1 MLRGGP
7 GLPAQAGAAPVFT
20 CRVEPACRQGR
31 LSHWDQPANAKILR
45 CLIFAVITQL
55 MAQLVDSTEIAFK
68 LSNCAIKKSDFLLL
82 SPN

>member
-7 GLPAQAGAAPVFT
+7 GAAPVFT
-20 CRVEPACRQGR
+20 CRVE
-31 LSHWDQPANAKILR
+31 LSHWDQSANAKFLK
-45 CLIFAVITQL
+45 CLIFAVLTQL

-82 SPN
+82 SPTKW